1 MNCIL
6 SFTFQTTETVK
17 YWVKTDFYC
26 YKTDK
31 LIIPI
36 KKFKE
41 CESSSGYDRHKRSVI
56 IDDRIEQSESVEIL
70 GRAVGCVRNVDA

>member
-1 MNCIL
+1 MLIVINTLSMNQFL
-6 SFTFQTTETVK
+6 NTFVLQTTETK
-17 YWVKTDFYC
+17 RIYVKTDFYC

-41 CESSSGYDRHKRSVI
+41 CESSSGYRNKRSVI
-56 IDDRIEQSESVEIL
+56 IDDRIEQCE
-70 GRAVGCVRNVDA
+70 

>member
-1 MNCIL
+1 M
-6 SFTFQTTETVK
+6 K

-56 IDDRIEQSESVEIL
+56 IDDRIEQCE
-70 GRAVGCVRNVDA
+70 

>member
-1 MNCIL
+1 M
-6 SFTFQTTETVK
+6 QTTETVRL
-17 YWVKTDFYC
+17 YVKTDFYC

-56 IDDRIEQSESVEIL
+56 IDDRIEQCE
-70 GRAVGCVRNVDA
+70 